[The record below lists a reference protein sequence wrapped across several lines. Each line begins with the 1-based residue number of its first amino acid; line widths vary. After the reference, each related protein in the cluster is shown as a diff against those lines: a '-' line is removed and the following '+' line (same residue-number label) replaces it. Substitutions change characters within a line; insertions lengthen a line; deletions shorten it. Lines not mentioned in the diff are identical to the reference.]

1 MQNVAVTPQFKK
13 KAYRAIL
20 SIVLFVAT
28 YVALMALAVGLAIL
42 CGYAAIYILSL
53 HVSIITIM
61 LALGCLGVGLLTLF
75 FLIKF
80 MFTSNKADLSGFT
93 EITRDEEPGIFA
105 LIDSVVE
112 KGGTDFPKKV
122 YISHEVNASVFY
134 DSGFWSMFLPVRKNL
149 HIGMGLMN
157 TVTVDELKGII
168 AHEFGHFSQ
177 RSMKVGSYVYNVN
190 YIIHNM
196 LYQNEGYTNVVSK
209 LANIHV
215 AMSLPILA
223 GMRIVYGIQLTLQ
236 QVYKVVNISYMA
248 LSREMEFHA
257 DEVAAHIAGPQTLI
271 TSLVRMELANKSL
284 NEIYSFYGNRASQN
298 LKPQNIFP
306 KQFFAMS
313 VLAKE
318 FDLPFKDGLPIV
330 THEHESR
337 FNKSKIE
344 IGTQWMSHPSNKD
357 RIDRLISLNLP
368 DKPQNSAAA
377 MTLFANPEKIQ
388 QEVTEKLF
396 SALTY
401 DGAVSRHTYEDF
413 EQEYIKERVNNSFA
427 KIYNNYFDD
436 NNLNKINISDFTG
449 QTGSTDVT
457 ELFSDEKIELV
468 YTAIGVEND
477 IEILKQIKTGDTGVK
492 SFDYDG
498 KRYSKGDIDSLL
510 PQLEKQSQHFK
521 AAIDDNN
528 AKIVQYFYSKS
539 QLKGT
544 AEEYKLLLDKHI
556 RFNHFHATAFSSIN
570 NVYKHAQ
577 FLNTTTV
584 VTEIENNLRRLV
596 PYELKLK
603 EVMQQ
608 YISDAA
614 FKEYIPEETMQKIQ
628 RYLDKNYIY
637 FAGGAYNENVLSIL
651 FDALRLFNE
660 SVNKQLFKHKK
671 DFLDF
676 QACLES

>member
-28 YVALMALAVGLAIL
+28 YIALMALAVGLAIL
-42 CGYAAIYILSL
+42 CGYAAIYILSF

-61 LALGCLGVGLLTLF
+61 LALGCVGVGLLTLF

-80 MFTSNKADLSGFT
+80 MFTRNKTDLSGFT
-93 EITRDEEPGIFA
+93 EITRNEEPGIFA

-112 KGGTDFPKKV
+112 QAGTDFPKKV

-149 HIGMGLMN
+149 HIGLGLMN

-196 LYQNEGYTNVVSK
+196 LYQNEGYTNIVSK
-209 LANIHV
+209 LANIHA
-215 AMSLPILA
+215 AMSLPIIA

-257 DEVAAHIAGPQTLI
+257 DEVAANIAGPQTLI
-271 TSLVRMELANKSL
+271 TSLVRMELASKSL

-318 FDLPFKDGLPIV
+318 FDLPFKDGLPLL
-330 THEHESR
+330 TYEHGSR

-357 RIDRLISLNLP
+357 RINRLISLNLP
-368 DKPQNSAAA
+368 DKQQNGTAA
-377 MTLFANPEKIQ
+377 MTLFSNPEKMQRDI
-388 QEVTEKLF
+388 TEKLF
-396 SALTY
+396 SAVNY
-401 DGAVSRHTYEDF
+401 DGAVSWHTYEDF
-413 EQEYIKERVNNSFA
+413 EQEYTKERGNNSFS
-427 KIYNNYFDD
+427 KMYNNYFDD
-436 NNLNKINISDFTG
+436 TNLSKINVSDYEG
-449 QTGSTDVT
+449 QSTVT
-457 ELFSDEKIELV
+457 SAIELFSNEKIELV
-468 YTAIGVEND
+468 YNAIGIEND
-477 IEILKQIKTGDTGVK
+477 IEILKQVKTGNTGVK

-498 KRYSKGDIDSLL
+498 KRYSKTDIDSLL
-510 PQLEKQSQHFK
+510 PELEKQLQQFK

-528 AKIVQYFYSKS
+528 TKIVQYFYSKAR
-539 QLKGT
+539 LKGT
-544 AEEYKLLLDKHI
+544 AEEYKLLLDTYI
-556 RFNHFHATAFSSIN
+556 SFNDFQATAFTCIN
-570 NVYKHAQ
+570 NVYKHVQ
-577 FLNTTTV
+577 FLNTSTV
-584 VTEIENNLRRLV
+584 INEIENNLRRLF
-596 PYELKLK
+596 PHELKLK

-608 YISDAA
+608 YISEAA
-614 FKEYIPEETMQKIQ
+614 YKDYIPEETVQKIQ
-628 RYLDKNYIY
+628 QYLDKNYIY
-637 FAGGAYNENVLSIL
+637 FAGGTYNQNALGIL

-660 SVNKQLFKHKK
+660 SVSKQFFTHKK

-676 QACLES
+676 QAGLES

>member
-28 YVALMALAVGLAIL
+28 YIALMALAVGLAIL

-53 HVSIITIM
+53 NVSIITIM

-80 MFTSNKADLSGFT
+80 MFTRNKADLSGFT
-93 EITRDEEPGIFA
+93 EITRSEEPGIFA
-105 LIDSVVE
+105 LIDSVVQE
-112 KGGTDFPKKV
+112 AGTDFPKKV

-196 LYQNEGYTNVVSK
+196 LYQNEGYTKVVSK
-209 LANIHV
+209 LANIHA
-215 AMSLPILA
+215 AMSLPIIA

-236 QVYKVVNISYMA
+236 EVYKVVNISYMA

-257 DEVAAHIAGPQTLI
+257 DEVAANIAGPQTLI

-284 NEIYSFYGNRASQN
+284 NEIYSFYGSRESQN

-318 FDLPFKDGLPIV
+318 FDLPFKDGLPVV

-344 IGTQWMSHPSNKD
+344 IGNQWMSHPSNKD

-377 MTLFANPEKIQ
+377 MTLFSNPEKMQ

-396 SALTY
+396 SRVRY
-401 DGAVSRHTYEDF
+401 EGDVVQHMCEDF

-427 KIYNNYFDD
+427 KMYNNYFDD
-436 NNLNKINISDFTG
+436 NNLTKADVSDYAG
-449 QTGSTDVT
+449 QSTT
-457 ELFSDEKIELV
+457 TNAAELFSNEKIELV

-477 IEILKQIKTGDTGVK
+477 IEILKQVKTGTTGVK

-498 KRYSKGDIDSLL
+498 KRYSKNDIESLL
-510 PQLEKQSQHFK
+510 PALEKQLQQFR
-521 AAIDDNN
+521 AAIEDNN
-528 AKIVQYFYSKS
+528 NNIVQYFYSKS
-539 QLKGT
+539 QLKGKS
-544 AEEYKLLLDKHI
+544 EEYKLLLGKYV
-556 RFNHFHATAFSSIN
+556 RFKAFQATASACVSDL
-570 NVYKHAQ
+570 YKHMQ
-577 FLNTTTV
+577 FLNTSTV
-584 VTEIENNLRRLV
+584 VSEIESNLRRLA

-608 YISDAA
+608 YISDAVY
-614 FKEYIPEETMQKIQ
+614 KEYIPEETVQKIQ
-628 RYLDKNYIY
+628 QYLDKNYIY
-637 FAGGAYNENVLSIL
+637 FAGDTYNHNVLGIL

-660 SVNKQLFKHKK
+660 SIHKQLFKHKK

-676 QACLES
+676 QAGLES